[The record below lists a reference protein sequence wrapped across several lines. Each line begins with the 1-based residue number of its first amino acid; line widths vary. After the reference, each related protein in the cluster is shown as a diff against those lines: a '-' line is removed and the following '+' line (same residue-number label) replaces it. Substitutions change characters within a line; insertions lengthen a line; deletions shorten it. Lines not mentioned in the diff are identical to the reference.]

1 MKKLPFSCKGQS
13 LFEVVVAIAIS
24 ALIIVAIVS
33 LTSNSIQNSSYSKDK
48 TLAATYVQE
57 ANEWL
62 REQRD
67 SNMDT
72 FATNASLSSAID
84 PKTLK
89 VTWCLNNDLSTL
101 TAWPNTQRPCPNG
114 SFISGTHFTRQVVF
128 DKSTDIST
136 GKTIYQADVSV
147 FWSDSKGIHQV
158 TSSTTFSDLSQR

>member
-1 MKKLPFSCKGQS
+1 MRKHEQGQS

-33 LTSNSIQNSSYSKDK
+33 LTSSSIQNSSYSKDK

-62 REQRD
+62 RDQRD

-72 FATNASLSSAID
+72 FATNATLPSAID

-89 VTWCLNNDLSTL
+89 VTWCFNNDLSIL
-101 TAWPNTQRPCPNG
+101 TTWPNTHGPCSNG
-114 SFISGTHFTRQVVF
+114 NYILGTRFTRQVIF
-128 DKSTDIST
+128 DVSTDISS
-136 GKTIYQADVSV
+136 GKKIYQADVSA

-158 TSSTTFSDLSQR
+158 TSATNFSDLRQR